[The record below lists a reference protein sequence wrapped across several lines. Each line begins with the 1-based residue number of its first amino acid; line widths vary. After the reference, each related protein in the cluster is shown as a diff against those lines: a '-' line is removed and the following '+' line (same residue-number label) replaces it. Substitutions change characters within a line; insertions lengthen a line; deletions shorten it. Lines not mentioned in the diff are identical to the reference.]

1 MVGRDLRLRSSHDS
15 VPEASRSH
23 LMTVGH
29 GISGYLFFRLGLIA
43 FLLCGCTSMGSKASD
58 STLGIRH
65 EGGTQGARLET
76 DLAALL
82 GHPDEEA
89 RRLTRTILS
98 QTEAL
103 AQAYRI
109 QPPALWHN
117 FLVNAGIRD
126 RGLCCHWTEDL
137 LREIKVLS
145 LQRYAVY
152 WAVSRPGTWREHNCV
167 VVTAAGQPFETG
179 LVLDPWRKAGDLHW
193 TCVADDSYPWQHHP
207 ADDGATS
214 IRCRR

>member
-1 MVGRDLRLRSSHDS
+1 MIGRDPRPRTGHDS
-15 VPEASRSH
+15 VPAAPRRH

-29 GISGYLFFRLGLIA
+29 GRSGYLIFRLGLIA
-43 FLLCGCTSMGSKASD
+43 CLLCGCTTLGSKASD
-58 STLGIRH
+58 RTPGIRH
-65 EGGTQGARLET
+65 EADAQSVRLET

-89 RRLTRTILS
+89 RRLARTVLLR
-98 QTEAL
+98 TEAL
-103 AQAYRI
+103 ARAYRI

-117 FLVNAGIRD
+117 FLVNTGIRD

-137 LREIKVLS
+137 LREIKALS
-145 LQRYAVY
+145 LQRYTVY
-152 WAVSRPGTWREHNCV
+152 WAVNRPGTWREHNSV

-193 TCVADDSYPWQHHP
+193 SCVADDSYPWQHHP
-207 ADDGATS
+207 ADDGATA